1 MIFNLASDISKVWR
15 LVMKKI
21 VKEPKK
27 RNPLVVVV
35 KTMKPKVVKDK
46 TVYDRK
52 RRDRLDPDYNEKG
65 MSIET
70 SYIRL

>member
-1 MIFNLASDISKVWR
+1 
-15 LVMKKI
+15 MKKI
-21 VKEPKK
+21 VREPKK